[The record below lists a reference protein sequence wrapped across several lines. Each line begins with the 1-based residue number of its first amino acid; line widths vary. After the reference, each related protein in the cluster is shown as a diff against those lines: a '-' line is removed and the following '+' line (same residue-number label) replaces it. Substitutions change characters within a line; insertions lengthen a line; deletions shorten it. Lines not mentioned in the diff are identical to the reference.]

1 LPLPL
6 LRRQV
11 AGADAWTPPPISS
24 KSSTSTLR
32 EPERSAST
40 RRRLLPSAPPSSA
53 RRARPT
59 SPRPSWCG
67 PGSRR
72 TTSRSSARPIADP
85 AGAHTPGAA
94 LGGSAFGAALGG
106 FAALAGTEL
115 LLTGP
120 LLVGIGALAG
130 GFVGAMLSRGVER
143 EATNYYDQ
151 AVRKGDI
158 LVAVECDPGGD
169 QRERLAL
176 AERLLARA
184 GARPLPLLE
193 G

>member
-1 LPLPL
+1 MDAAPDLFEVLHLQAPGVGA
-6 LRRQV
+6 LRVDAPASPPVRAAV
-11 AGADAWTPPPISS
+11 FRKAREAGFAAAELVRAGFAKDHITVVC
-24 KSSTSTLR
+24 TSDR
-32 EPERSAST
+32 GHRFDGFD
-40 RRRLLPSAPPSSA
+40 RR
-53 RRARPT
+53 
-59 SPRPSWCG
+59 
-67 PGSRR
+67 
-72 TTSRSSARPIADP
+72 DP
-85 AGAHTPGAA
+85 AGAHTFGAALVGGAIGAA
-94 LGGSAFGAALGG
+94 LGGV
-106 FAALAGTEL
+106 AALAGTEL

-120 LLVGIGALAG
+120 LLAGIGALAG

-158 LVAVECDPGGD
+158 LVAVECDPGSD

>member
-1 LPLPL
+1 MD
-6 LRRQV
+6 
-11 AGADAWTPPPISS
+11 GTPD
-24 KSSTSTLR
+24 LF
-32 EPERSAST
+32 EV
-40 RRRLLPSAPPSSA
+40 LHL
-53 RRARPT
+53 
-59 SPRPSWCG
+59 
-67 PGSRR
+67 
-72 TTSRSSARPIADP
+72 
-85 AGAHTPGAA
+85 HTPGVGTIRVDAPAFPPVRAA
-94 LGGSAFGAALGG
+94 VFRKAREADFAAAELVRAGFAKDHITVVCSSDRGHRFDGFDRRDPVGAHMLGVVLGGSAVGVALGG
-106 FAALAGTEL
+106 LAAIAGMEL
-115 LLTGP
+115 FLIGS

-158 LVAVECDPGGD
+158 LVAVECDPGSD